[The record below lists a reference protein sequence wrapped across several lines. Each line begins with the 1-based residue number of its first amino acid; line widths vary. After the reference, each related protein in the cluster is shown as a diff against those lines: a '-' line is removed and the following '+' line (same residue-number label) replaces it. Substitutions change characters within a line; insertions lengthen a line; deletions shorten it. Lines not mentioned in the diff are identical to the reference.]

1 MFYSFQNRI
10 SVPGIPP
17 LALGFASRSCLG
29 LVGLVGLLS
38 LTLPQAI
45 AQAPPQLTCDYA
57 EPPQDPAITPEMSC
71 MLRFDAIEINGLEPL
86 SSGQPPSR
94 YSWFMRQAEDRTELL
109 IPLLFRQS
117 PTPSTL
123 DLLVLGQNDVAVAPL
138 FNLRISQQDWQR
150 NPNIKQWASY
160 YPEVDVLLNLSQPV
174 ASNEATTSPASPT
187 PETITPPPSLDTT
200 PTPSEGLVP
209 DAGIPAL
216 PSIPTLPDVENVSPP
231 ATTAP

>member
-1 MFYSFQNRI
+1 M
-10 SVPGIPP
+10 
-17 LALGFASRSCLG
+17 
-29 LVGLVGLLS
+29 
-38 LTLPQAI
+38 
-45 AQAPPQLTCDYA
+45 
-57 EPPQDPAITPEMSC
+57 
-71 MLRFDAIEINGLEPL
+71 
-86 SSGQPPSR
+86 
-94 YSWFMRQAEDRTELL
+94 
-109 IPLLFRQS
+109 
-117 PTPSTL
+117 

-174 ASNEATTSPASPT
+174 ASNEAATSPASPT

>member
-1 MFYSFQNRI
+1 MFYCFQNRI
-10 SVPGIPP
+10 SAQSLFP
-17 LALGFASRSCLG
+17 LALGFASRSCWS

-38 LTLPQAI
+38 SMSPQAI
-45 AQAPPQLTCDYA
+45 AQVPPQLTCDYA
-57 EPPQDPAITPEMSC
+57 EPPQDPTITPEMSC

-86 SSGQPPSR
+86 SSGLPPSR

-109 IPLLFRQS
+109 IPFLFRQS

-123 DLLVLGQNDVAVAPL
+123 DLLVVGQNDVAIAPL
-138 FNLRISQQDWQR
+138 FNLRISQQDWQQ

-174 ASNEATTSPASPT
+174 ASNEAATSPAPTNPT
-187 PETITPPPSLDTT
+187 PETITPPPS
-200 PTPSEGLVP
+200 EGQIP

-216 PSIPTLPDVENVSPP
+216 PSMPALPEVEDVTPP
-231 ATTAP
+231 ETTTP